1 MFIIICNKVRF
12 LKFNEFRFNF
22 FISYKNICCS
32 SGINCSG
39 ICISGCIRERCNRCS
54 GSGISGISGGGWW
67 YFI

>member
-1 MFIIICNKVRF
+1 MFIIICNKVCF

-22 FISYKNICCS
+22 FISYKNICCR

-39 ICISGCIRERCNRCS
+39 
-54 GSGISGISGGGWW
+54 SGISGGGWW